1 MNTEE
6 EAILMQQVSDLT
18 EQSVEKTLRPQ
29 LLNEYIG
36 QAALK
41 KELRVYIKAAK
52 TRQESLDHVLLYG
65 PPGLG
70 KTTLAM
76 VIANEME
83 VGLKTTSGPAI
94 EKTGDLLAL
103 LNELEPGD
111 ILFIDEI
118 HRLPTQVEEMLYSA
132 MEDFFVDIVIGQG
145 PTAHPVHFPL
155 PPFTLIGATTRA
167 GMLSAPLRDRFGI
180 MAHMEYYQAADL
192 KEIVRRTANIFHT
205 SIIENGAYEIALR
218 SRGTPRIANRLFR
231 RVRDF
236 AQVASK
242 EAIDKHIV
250 DEALKIL
257 HIDKVGLDITDVK
270 LLTTMIVQY
279 QGGPVG
285 INTLAAN
292 IGEEVETLETM
303 YEPYLMQTGF
313 IQRTARG
320 RIATDLAYRHLGYT
334 QQNMKE

>member
-1 MNTEE
+1 MSDADESLL
-6 EAILMQQVSDLT
+6 IQQVTDLK
-18 EQSVEKTLRPQ
+18 EQSVEKSLRPQ
-29 LLNEYIG
+29 MLNEYIG
-36 QAALK
+36 QDAVK
-41 KELRVYIKAAK
+41 KELTVYITAAK
-52 TRQESLDHVLLYG
+52 SRQESLDHVLLYG

-76 VIANEME
+76 VIANEMQ

-180 MAHMEYYQAADL
+180 IAHMEYYQVDDL
-192 KEIVRRTANIFHT
+192 KEIVLRTADIFNT
-205 SIIENGAYEIALR
+205 SIIESGAHEVALR

-236 AQVASK
+236 AQVAGK
-242 EAIDKHIV
+242 DAIDASIV
-250 DEALKIL
+250 DEALNIL
-257 HIDKVGLDITDVK
+257 HVDKVGLDMTDIK
-270 LLTTMIVQY
+270 LLSTMIVQY
-279 QGGPVG
+279 NGGPVG
-285 INTLAAN
+285 ISTLAAN
-292 IGEEVETLETM
+292 IGEEIETLETM

-313 IQRTARG
+313 LQRTARG
-320 RIATDLAYRHLGYT
+320 RIATTLAYEHLGYT
-334 QQNMKE
+334 KPDMKE